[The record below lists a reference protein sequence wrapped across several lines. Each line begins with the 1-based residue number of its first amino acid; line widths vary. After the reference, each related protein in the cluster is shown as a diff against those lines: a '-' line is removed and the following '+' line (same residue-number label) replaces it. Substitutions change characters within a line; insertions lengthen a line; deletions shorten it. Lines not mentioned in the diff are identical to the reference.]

1 MMAWRPEPPAAL
13 SYRHGMRVRVR
24 GRKGILWHCE
34 KRDGSGSYWKV
45 LLQPAVG
52 DERRP
57 NDGEWVWPD
66 GLAVDGPGDELA
78 SACASCEL
86 PFYRRPGSGEL
97 ICARCDF
104 EQFGTEEERST
115 DARSFRSHT
124 FHQLPKTD
132 RGDR

>member
-24 GRKGILWHCE
+24 GQKGVLFHCE
-34 KRDGSGSYWKV
+34 KGSDRFWRV
-45 LLQPAVG
+45 RLQTIPAQ
-52 DERRP
+52 
-57 NDGEWVWPD
+57 WVSPE

-104 EQFGTEEERST
+104 EQFGSEEERSR

-132 RGDR
+132 RGDQ